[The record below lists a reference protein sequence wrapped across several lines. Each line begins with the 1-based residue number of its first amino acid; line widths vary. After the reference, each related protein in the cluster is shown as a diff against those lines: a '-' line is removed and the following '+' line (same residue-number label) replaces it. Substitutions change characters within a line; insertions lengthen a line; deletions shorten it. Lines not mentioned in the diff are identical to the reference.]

1 MNRQSFRKHFLL
13 TTFLS
18 LFSFLHAQNV
28 QKYYIRTYNKQNNQ
42 LSENIISGL
51 LLDENKLLWIAT
63 PNGLFKFDGTAIET
77 YPAKIPERISKIFK
91 NQSNQLLITCV
102 DEKIYKVEKDTF
114 SFYQHLS
121 NKKTKQFSASLYSNS
136 KTTGIQYEQ
145 LLKDSLSDANAVFL
159 SHDNIIY
166 LRRKQVVYQVKNG
179 IFKPINKFFPENG
192 GDLFVGDKYW
202 IFNYQTGLMHCIN
215 DASLKDVQAPFNT
228 AYTGNKRWI
237 LEYAESPV
245 LVLNNRAWVF
255 LKNKKTGQYAWQ
267 EVADNIPA
275 DASIYSALYSPELN
289 KLFLG
294 TIASGLIVISKS
306 QFSVYQHSLEKNN
319 IDFYRY
325 YLQIPQKNGEVITDF
340 PKLYKNA
347 PECFRSFFNDYNI
360 SYSYC
365 QLDSENILGNTHD
378 FYYILNL
385 NNLKPRKVAKQPK
398 EELQNQSYIKYK
410 NKIYIFNRKG
420 IFIYDEKKDSIY
432 LKLKSSIGYELINQ
446 SIVINNKIYLSYCG
460 GILIYDPEKNTIIHR
475 ILKPTC
481 FRYFFRYKSNIIVT
495 SYGEGLHLLDTVN
508 YSVKP
513 LKSDYYNALKRTH
526 FLYKDKFDCIWA
538 STNDGLLRIPG
549 FSFDKMLAGGEFLPQ
564 PQYFDSKNG
573 LPNDEMNGGAY
584 PAYIN
589 FGDTLL
595 SAPSLMGIIQFYP
608 LRDFSFRTAGL
619 GIRIKTISCLGK
631 TLTLNNN
638 VISIGSEMNEVK
650 FQIQTAHWDNP
661 KNLNLYY
668 RLNNQLYYIP
678 YTDLNSLNIIIK
690 KYGNNSLEFLY
701 LDDFG
706 KETITF
712 KTTIIK
718 EKPWYLNWSY
728 IIGFVL
734 FIVGIIIIISNVRT
748 RNIEKK
754 NTELQKI
761 LDEKTLEIRKINES
775 LVEKVAELTQLD
787 KINNIYISVI
797 NHDIF
802 APIKYINMVGDKVY
816 DFQNKLKK
824 ADIILYMELIINST
838 KRLEIL
844 CSNIL
849 NERSSGSSFSRIT
862 ENISMYKMLTDLK
875 KFIKIGIQ
883 INQNNID
890 IDVPETA
897 VASTSSNALNIILTN
912 IVSNANRFTKQ
923 GKITVSYRKT
933 VDGNCITVADTGNG
947 MPTEVLEKI
956 RNRTLQVNHKDG
968 TEFQSYGIGY
978 SLIFKMLD
986 IIQGELWVHSEPLM
1000 GTSVTINFPDLPVNG
1015 A

>member
-1 MNRQSFRKHFLL
+1 MNRQSLRKQFLL

-18 LFSFLHAQNV
+18 LFSFLQAQNV

-63 PNGLFKFDGTAIET
+63 PNGLFKFDGSAIEP
-77 YPAKIPERISKIFK
+77 YPAKIPERISNIF
-91 NQSNQLLITCV
+91 NDQSKQLLITCV

-114 SFYQHLS
+114 TFYHNLS
-121 NKKTKQFSASLYSNS
+121 NKTTEEFSASLYSKS
-136 KTTGIQYEQ
+136 KSIGLKNEL
-145 LLKDSLSDANAVFL
+145 LLKDSLADAGAVFV
-159 SHDNIIY
+159 SPDNTVY
-166 LRRKQVVYQVKNG
+166 LRRNQVVYQVKNG
-179 IFKPINKFFPENG
+179 IFKPIIKNFPVNG
-192 GDLFVGDKYW
+192 GDIFTDNKYW
-202 IFNYQTGLMHCIN
+202 IFNPQNGTMHCIN
-215 DASLKDVQAPFNT
+215 DARMKDVQTPFNT
-228 AYTGNKRWI
+228 ASTGNNQWI
-237 LEYAESPV
+237 MEYAESPV
-245 LVLNNRAWVF
+245 LVLKNRAWVF
-255 LKNKKTGQYAWQ
+255 LKNNKTGQYEWQ
-267 EVADNIPA
+267 EIANNIPA
-275 DASIYSALYSPELN
+275 DAAIYSALYSPELN
-289 KLFLG
+289 KLFMG
-294 TIASGLIVISKS
+294 TVASGLIVISKS
-306 QFSVYQHSLEKNN
+306 QFSVYQHPMEKNTM
-319 IDFYRY
+319 DFYRY
-325 YLQIPQKNGEVITDF
+325 YLQIPQKNGKVITDY
-340 PKLYKNA
+340 PQLYKNT
-347 PECFRSFFNDYNI
+347 PEYFRNFFKDYDI
-360 SYSYC
+360 SYSYYH
-365 QLDSENILGNTHD
+365 LDSANILGNTRD
-378 FYYILNL
+378 FYYTLNL
-385 NNLKPRKVAKQPK
+385 NNLRPKKVTKQPTDP
-398 EELQNQSYIKYK
+398 LLNQSFVKY
-410 NKIYIFNRKG
+410 NDKIYIFNRRG
-420 IFIYDEKKDSIY
+420 IFIYDQGKDSIY
-432 LKLKSSIGYELINQ
+432 LQLKTSIGYELINQ
-446 SIVINNKIYLSYCG
+446 SLVINKKIYLSYCG
-460 GILIYDPEKNTIIHR
+460 GILIYDPEKNTIVKR

-481 FRYFFRYKSNIIVT
+481 FRYFFRYKSKIIVT
-495 SYGEGLHLLDTVN
+495 TYGEGLHLLDTVN
-508 YSVKP
+508 YTVKP

-526 FLYKDKFDCIWA
+526 FLYKDKNNFIWA
-538 STNDGLLRIPG
+538 STNDGILRIPG
-549 FSFDKMLAGGEFLPQ
+549 FSFDKMLAGGEFQPQ

-608 LRDFSFRTAGL
+608 LRDFPFRTAGL
-619 GIRIKTISCLGK
+619 GIRIKKISCLGK
-631 TLTLNNN
+631 ILTPNNNQLTL
-638 VISIGSEMNEVK
+638 SSEMTEVK

-668 RLNNQLYYIP
+668 RLNNHLYYIP
-678 YTDLNSLNIIIK
+678 YTELNSLNILFEN
-690 KYGNNSLEFLY
+690 YGEHSLEFLY

-718 EKPWYLNWSY
+718 EKPWYLKWSY
-728 IIGFVL
+728 IIAFVV
-734 FIVGIIIIISNVRT
+734 FIIGIIIIISKIRT

-754 NTELQKI
+754 NIELQKI
-761 LDEKTLEIRKINES
+761 IDEKTLKIREINES

-824 ADIILYMELIINST
+824 ADIIMYMELIINST

-862 ENISMYKMLTDLK
+862 ENISMHQLLIDLK
-875 KFIKIGIQ
+875 NFIKIGIQ
-883 INQNNID
+883 INQNEFI
-890 IDVPETA
+890 IDVPENA
-897 VASTSSNALNIILTN
+897 VACTSPNALNIILTN

-923 GKITVSYRKT
+923 GKITVSYSKT
-933 VDGNCITVADTGNG
+933 DAGNCITVTDNGNG
-947 MPTEVLEKI
+947 MPPEVLEKI
-956 RNRTLQVNHKDG
+956 RNRTLEVNHKDG

-986 IIQGELWVHSEPLM
+986 VIDGKMTVDSEPLK
-1000 GTSVTINFPDLPVNG
+1000 GTSVSITFPDKALEQ